1 MRRRD
6 LTRIGRL
13 AMAGSCAAVLA
24 SPGAAAA
31 VARVE
36 RAYFFTGQQSG
47 GMLPPPSNVPPKGLW
62 VRSTAAG
69 TQASSAIR
77 FMLATGETA
86 PTLKLSVHQMA
97 GTPQIVVCP
106 TTSTWKQGD
115 AQPISAAPRSDCAKG
130 QSVGGVSTDGKTVT
144 FDLSNIDTSS
154 GRVDLALIP
163 APPTSPAAAV
173 PGTPSVS
180 PQFEITFEPLSSGS
194 VMTTP
199 AVAPA
204 APAGSSAAQNSSGGQ
219 DSSGSTSTPSSGE
232 VSPSPSA
239 GSSAPAAA
247 PSGDALAAP
256 LAASSGPGIGP
267 APFTPP
273 AAAVPTPSAS
283 PQQAV
288 APLRRA
294 RPIARK
300 SKTSRVTRIVEGSA
314 LLYLLALLVPTGG
327 LLGEFAQ
334 RLGGSTAGSGRP
346 RLTLYDG
353 PPPPLTAI
361 ETTQIQS
368 GTAPALR

>member
-1 MRRRD
+1 MRRRH
-6 LTRIGRL
+6 LTRIGRI
-13 AMAGSCAAVLA
+13 AMVGSCAAVLA

-31 VARVE
+31 VTQVE

-47 GMLPPPSNVPPKGLW
+47 GILPPPSNVPPKGLW

-77 FMLATGETA
+77 FTLATGETS
-86 PTLKLSVHQMA
+86 PMLKLSVHQMA
-97 GTPQIVVCP
+97 GTAQVVVCP

-115 AQPISAAPRSDCAKG
+115 AQPISAAPRVDCGKG
-130 QSVGGVSTDGKTVT
+130 QSVGGVSADGKSVT

-204 APAGSSAAQNSSGGQ
+204 APAGSSAAQ

-232 VSPSPSA
+232 VTPAPSA

-256 LAASSGPGIGP
+256 LAASTGPGIGP

-283 PQQAV
+283 PQQAA

-300 SKTSRVTRIVEGSA
+300 TKTSRVTRIVEGSA

-334 RLGGSTAGSGRP
+334 RLGGSTGGSGRP

-361 ETTQIQS
+361 EATKIPS